1 MWHELQG
8 LASNVWKTSSFSW
21 QMAMNGEKTS
31 SFSER
36 VVMSVKMTSGFSL
49 VMAMNGEKIS
59 SLAFRRSYFSLSL
72 TIPVFGL
79 LV

>member
-1 MWHELQG
+1 
-8 LASNVWKTSSFSW
+8 
-21 QMAMNGEKTS
+21 MNGEKTS

-36 VVMSVKMTSGFSL
+36 LATNAWKTSSFSERVVMSAKMTSGFSL